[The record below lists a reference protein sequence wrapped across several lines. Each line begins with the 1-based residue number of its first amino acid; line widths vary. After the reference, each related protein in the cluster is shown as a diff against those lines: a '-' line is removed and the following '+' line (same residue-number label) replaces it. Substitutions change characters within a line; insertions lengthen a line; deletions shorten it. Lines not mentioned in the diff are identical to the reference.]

1 MNPLLEGDWRL
12 EKMYWG
18 RGRFDDVAIEA
29 RESRVS
35 ESRILEGLESDR
47 GLEEWK
53 VENWMGDSLRI
64 W

>member
-1 MNPLLEGDWRL
+1 
-12 EKMYWG
+12 MYWG